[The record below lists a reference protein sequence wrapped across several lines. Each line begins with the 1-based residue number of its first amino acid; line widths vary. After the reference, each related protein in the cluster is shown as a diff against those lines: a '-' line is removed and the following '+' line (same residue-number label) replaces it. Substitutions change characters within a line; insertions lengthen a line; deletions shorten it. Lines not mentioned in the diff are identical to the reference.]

1 MKLIRPTNFSFI
13 ALLALFATTLSS
25 CEFGNVY
32 TYDLRLERPIQ
43 SQNLQFENDTFSISF
58 ALSFSHID
66 FQLFNKLDE
75 AIKINRK
82 DISVSIDG
90 DTKIVYPAGEYSM
103 GFPAPTMVA
112 PRSSIKDRIA
122 TTDKGGYT
130 YAPTSTNSS
139 DVHIYPDRDN
149 RQEAK
154 RKYILGLK
162 GRRFIIFIP
171 YYVKDIYYSK
181 TFELV
186 IADIHSQAPPKKNR
200 PAK

>member
-1 MKLIRPTNFSFI
+1 MKIIRPTNFSFI
-13 ALLALFATTLSS
+13 ALLTLFVATLSS
-25 CEFGNVY
+25 CEFGNIY
-32 TYDLRLERPIQ
+32 TYDLKLERPIQ

-58 ALSFSHID
+58 ALNYSHIE

-90 DTKIVYPAGEYSM
+90 DTKIVFPAGEYSM
-103 GFPAPTMVA
+103 GFPTPTMVA
-112 PRSSIKDRIA
+112 PRSAIKDRIA

-130 YAPTSTNSS
+130 YAPTPSNSS

-149 RQEAK
+149 RLEAR

-162 GRRFIIFIP
+162 GRRFIIFLP
-171 YYVKDIYYSK
+171 YYVKDIYCSK

-186 IADIHSQAPPKKNR
+186 IADIHSQAPQKNG

>member
-1 MKLIRPTNFSFI
+1 MKIIRPTYVSFL
-13 ALLALFATTLSS
+13 ALLTLLASTLSS
-25 CEFGNVY
+25 CEFGNIY
-32 TYDLRLERPIQ
+32 TYDLKLERPIQ
-43 SQNLQFENDTFSISF
+43 SQNLQFENDTFAISF
-58 ALSFSHID
+58 ALNYSHIE

-90 DTKIVYPAGEYSM
+90 DTKIVFPSGEYSL
-103 GFPAPTMVA
+103 GFPTPTMVA
-112 PRSSIKDRIA
+112 PRSAIKDHIA

-149 RQEAK
+149 KNEVK
-154 RKYILGLK
+154 RNYILGLK
-162 GRRFIIFIP
+162 GRRFIIFLP
-171 YYVKDIYYSK
+171 YYVKDTYCSK

-186 IADIHSQAPPKKNR
+186 IADIHSQAPPKNGATK
-200 PAK
+200 

>member
-1 MKLIRPTNFSFI
+1 MKLIRPTNYLFLFT
-13 ALLALFATTLSS
+13 LLAVTQSA

-32 TYDLRLERPIQ
+32 TYDLRLERPLQ

-58 ALSFSHID
+58 ALNYDNIEFK
-66 FQLFNKLDE
+66 LFNKLDE

-82 DISVSIDG
+82 EISVSIDG
-90 DTKIVYPAGEYSM
+90 DTKIVIPSSEYSL

-112 PRSSIKDRIA
+112 PRSAIKDVIV

-130 YAPTSTNSS
+130 YAPTPTNSS
-139 DVHIYPDRDN
+139 TVHTYPDRDN
-149 RQEAK
+149 RQEVN
-154 RKYILGLK
+154 RNYILGLK

-171 YYVKDIYYSK
+171 YYVKDTYYSK

-186 IADIHSQAPPKKNR
+186 IADIHSQAPPKTNR
-200 PAK
+200 PAN